1 MLYFWRARKARRRL
15 ECERDSADGFVNRLA
30 ENHGRA
36 INLGLEDAY
45 RVSDHFAA
53 EAQHEAKTVRFR
65 ESERGGRVA
74 SADDHEDGTLS
85 LTLSG
90 TSPQCEED
98 TLSVCRVLVCTLN
111 RIREE
116 WDEPVNGER
125 NCDCVAASLVD
136 ATAQPLCIQVVKAV
150 VEPEIWRTLASTGII
165 AKSKVAVETLTD
177 LIVDA
182 LKKKLDPK
190 KIPPKLR
197 AEIVLALDAN
207 RLPGLAFDSVVN
219 TFRERHRAILE
230 GTGFRSI
237 WIVGPTESLTKRLD
251 KA

>member
-1 MLYFWRARKARRRL
+1 
-15 ECERDSADGFVNRLA
+15 
-30 ENHGRA
+30 
-36 INLGLEDAY
+36 
-45 RVSDHFAA
+45 
-53 EAQHEAKTVRFR
+53 
-65 ESERGGRVA
+65 
-74 SADDHEDGTLS
+74 
-85 LTLSG
+85 
-90 TSPQCEED
+90 
-98 TLSVCRVLVCTLN
+98 
-111 RIREE
+111 
-116 WDEPVNGER
+116 
-125 NCDCVAASLVD
+125 VD